1 MTENKYIIALREA
14 IAELDEDRFN
24 PDEPFVKNY
33 SIKNIA
39 DKIKLPRHLIS
50 TAYNMKYNN
59 TDKFYPSTKIEDIL
73 YNGNEAARFNLA
85 NSFISKLDDFE
96 RQKLPYKKE
105 EYVPYVM
112 KLFKAV

>member
-1 MTENKYIIALREA
+1 MIENKYIKAFREA
-14 IAELDEDRFN
+14 VAELDEDKYD

-33 SIKNIA
+33 SIKTIA
-39 DKIKLPRHLIS
+39 DKISSPKHLIR

-59 TDKFYPSTKIEDIL
+59 LDKFYPSTKMEDIL
-73 YNGNEAARFNLA
+73 YSGNDTMKFDLA
-85 NSFISKLDDFE
+85 NAFISKLDDFE

-112 KLFKAV
+112 KLFKAI